1 MKRFACVLTLLSCLW
16 GGFAIGFGVQGGA
29 SIDIMRTGDFDT
41 GVSGDAALTLR
52 LSETSPFVFGVG
64 GYNSFRSFS
73 LFADWWALN
82 VPLGERFGLYAGVG
96 VYGGLFV
103 SPFSFEVGG
112 RVPIGV
118 NAFFLDNFIEG
129 YVQAVPSVG
138 FEFGDSGGLAV
149 FAPIN
154 LGIRIYLGNMPDFG
168 NLKADWNKGLGSLN
182 ALQSNIMQAAFSQV
196 FARVFSVGGIY
207 LDYNTLEE
215 GQGVVWNHSYTDE
228 SEGLE
233 YTTEVALLKKLDN
246 GDSWWYIAM
255 TDEGE
260 LLEYEGLL
268 DSQLRVK
275 RIRYSEDGK
284 TKEYVFPVPTS
295 ASEEG
300 GSLAGIDAY
309 GGFSTLGMTFTME
322 ALADFAQGTETVR
335 VPAGTWRATKSVY
348 EYGSS
353 DQLISY
359 NWYYT
364 LEVPGQLIKYDH
376 RHGDEMRSNGE
387 LQSVGRNYKTKF
399 GSY

>member
-129 YVQAVPSVG
+129 YVQAGPSVG

-154 LGIRIYLGNMPDFG
+154 L
-168 NLKADWNKGLGSLN
+168 
-182 ALQSNIMQAAFSQV
+182 
-196 FARVFSVGGIY
+196 AR
-207 LDYNTLEE
+207 
-215 GQGVVWNHSYTDE
+215 
-228 SEGLE
+228 
-233 YTTEVALLKKLDN
+233 KKFIPP
-246 GDSWWYIAM
+246 S
-255 TDEGE
+255 
-260 LLEYEGLL
+260 
-268 DSQLRVK
+268 
-275 RIRYSEDGK
+275 
-284 TKEYVFPVPTS
+284 
-295 ASEEG
+295 
-300 GSLAGIDAY
+300 
-309 GGFSTLGMTFTME
+309 
-322 ALADFAQGTETVR
+322 
-335 VPAGTWRATKSVY
+335 
-348 EYGSS
+348 
-353 DQLISY
+353 
-359 NWYYT
+359 
-364 LEVPGQLIKYDH
+364 
-376 RHGDEMRSNGE
+376 
-387 LQSVGRNYKTKF
+387 
-399 GSY
+399 